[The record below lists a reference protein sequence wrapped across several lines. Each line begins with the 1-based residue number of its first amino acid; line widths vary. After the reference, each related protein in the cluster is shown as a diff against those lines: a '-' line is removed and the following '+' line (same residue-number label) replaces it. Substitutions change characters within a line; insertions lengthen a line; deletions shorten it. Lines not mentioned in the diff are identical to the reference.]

1 MQIIIGQDAK
11 RSLNANERK
20 VLDALQAGAS
30 EREISEAM
38 RIPIS
43 YNYNYDYAEGI
54 PPLSVRGIITSIR
67 EKGYDIP
74 GKDENMKKWS
84 QEDKDRA
91 IALYKEGKT
100 VRYVAA
106 EINVPIA
113 TVGHWVTDY
122 LKQKETPATG
132 ANGCERTLDTP
143 MKATYNCII
152 PSEPP
157 KVKHNFAEDTKTAVL
172 GLIDGKRADLN
183 EVNSR
188 IEHLRASIGK
198 IQEHIDRCI
207 DEAEYIRAEIARL
220 EEDYDVI
227 CGGGCDE

>member
-1 MQIIIGQDAK
+1 MQVAITVAK
-11 RSLNANERK
+11 RTLNANERK
-20 VLDALQAGAS
+20 VLDALSAGAT

-43 YNYNYDYAEGI
+43 CNYHYDYAEGI

-74 GKDENMKKWS
+74 GKDNESMKKWS

-91 IALYKEGKT
+91 IALYKEGKSSGQ
-100 VRYVAA
+100 VA
-106 EINVPIA
+106 EETGIPLS
-113 TVGHWVTDY
+113 TVGIWITEY
-122 LKQKETPATG
+122 RKQKETPATG

-152 PSEPP
+152 PSELP
-157 KVKHNFAEDTKTAVL
+157 KVKHYFAEDTKAVVL
-172 GLIDGKRADLN
+172 GLIDGKRAYLN

-198 IQEHIDRCI
+198 IQEHIDRCS
-207 DEAEYIRAEIARL
+207 DEAEYICAEIARL

>member
-1 MQIIIGQDAK
+1 MQVAIAVTK
-11 RSLNANERK
+11 RTLNANERK

-74 GKDENMKKWS
+74 GKDENMNKWS

-100 VRYVAA
+100 VREVAA

-113 TVGHWVTDY
+113 TVGHWITDY
-122 LKQKETPATG
+122 LKQKETPAAVAAATS
-132 ANGCERTLDTP
+132 EVSDKTIHDSTP
-143 MKATYNCII
+143 IVT
-152 PSEPP
+152 PEQP
-157 KVKHNFAEDTKTAVL
+157 KVKHNL
-172 GLIDGKRADLN
+172 Q
-183 EVNSR
+183 R
-188 IEHLRASIGK
+188 IPSL
-198 IQEHIDRCI
+198 QCWD
-207 DEAEYIRAEIARL
+207 
-220 EEDYDVI
+220 
-227 CGGGCDE
+227 

>member
-1 MQIIIGQDAK
+1 MQVAITGAK
-11 RSLNANERK
+11 RTLNANKRK
-20 VLDALQAGAS
+20 VLDMLQAGAT

-43 YNYNYDYAEGI
+43 YNYHFDYAEGI
-54 PPLSVRGIITSIR
+54 PPLSVQGIITSIR

-74 GKDENMKKWS
+74 GKDDKTMSKWHS
-84 QEDKDRA
+84 SEQ
-91 IALYKEGKT
+91 IAKARELRNQGLTASEIAEKLGIPLGTVKNWVYGEGK
-100 VRYVAA
+100 
-106 EINVPIA
+106 
-113 TVGHWVTDY
+113 
-122 LKQKETPATG
+122 KETPAAVAAATSENVG
-132 ANGCERTLDTP
+132 TTDTNSTP
-143 MKATYNCII
+143 IVT
-152 PSEPP
+152 SEQP
-157 KVKHNFAEDTKTAVL
+157 KVKHYFAEDTKAVVL

-198 IQEHIDRCI
+198 IQEHIDRCS

>member
-1 MQIIIGQDAK
+1 MQIIIGQAGK
-11 RSLNANERK
+11 QSLNANERK

-30 EREISEAM
+30 EREISQAM

-43 YNYNYDYAEGI
+43 YNYHFDYAEGI
-54 PPLSVRGIITSIR
+54 PPLSVQGIITSIR

-100 VRYVAA
+100 VREVAA

-122 LKQKETPATG
+122 LKQKETPAAVAAATS
-132 ANGCERTLDTP
+132 EVSDKTIHDSTP
-143 MKATYNCII
+143 IVT
-152 PSEPP
+152 PEPP
-157 KVKHNFAEDTKTAVL
+157 KVKHFFAEDTKAAVL
-172 GLIDGKRADLN
+172 ELIDGKRADLN

-198 IQEHIDRCI
+198 IQEHIDRCT
-207 DEAEYIRAEIARL
+207 DEAEYICAEIARL

-227 CGGGCDE
+227 CGGGYNE

>member
-1 MQIIIGQDAK
+1 MQVAIAVTK
-11 RSLNANERK
+11 RTLNANERK

-67 EKGYDIP
+67 EKEYDIP
-74 GKDENMKKWS
+74 GKDNDSMKKWS

-100 VRYVAA
+100 VREVAA

-122 LKQKETPATG
+122 LKQKETPAAVAAATS
-132 ANGCERTLDTP
+132 EVSDKTIHDSTP
-143 MKATYNCII
+143 IVT
-152 PSEPP
+152 PEPP
-157 KVKHNFAEDTKTAVL
+157 KVKHFFAEDTKSAVL

-198 IQEHIDRCI
+198 IQEHIDRCT
-207 DEAEYIRAEIARL
+207 DEAEYICAEIARL

-227 CGGGCDE
+227 CGGGYNE

>member
-1 MQIIIGQDAK
+1 MQVTITVAK
-11 RSLNANERK
+11 RTLNANERK
-20 VLDALQAGAS
+20 VLDALSAGAT

-43 YNYNYDYAEGI
+43 YNYHFDYAEGI

-74 GKDENMKKWS
+74 GKDNESMKKWS

-100 VRYVAA
+100 VREVAA
-106 EINVPIA
+106 EINVPVA

-122 LKQKETPATG
+122 LKQKETPAAVAAATSENVG
-132 ANGCERTLDTP
+132 TTDTNSTP
-143 MKATYNCII
+143 IVT
-152 PSEPP
+152 SEQP
-157 KVKHNFAEDTKTAVL
+157 KVKHYFAEDTKAAVL

-188 IEHLRASIGK
+188 IEHLRVSIGK
-198 IQEHIDRCI
+198 IQEHIDRCT